1 MGRLQ
6 HIYPVGALCTLLVV
20 GLHLVTATLSGQPPA
35 LTATHQR
42 GLILPVEPFL
52 RGDNTSGV
60 PLRRFGTYSLR
71 LDRRTP
77 GTQEWEV
84 RHGRP
89 QTGFG
94 LTYFRL
100 PSHEELGRPL
110 AVYRYFRAPLGH
122 GMGLLSLDYSA
133 EIGLATGWRRYDLT
147 TNPYNKLFSTRS
159 TAYIYLGISARLPL
173 GEHWTTFLDLGVSHF
188 SNGNFKRPNAGLNA
202 VSLGLG
208 LRYSPVQRSVVP
220 HPVLPAPW
228 TPYTEWRLYLH
239 GGTEKNLYY
248 PAGLP
253 AAEQNRGLTHP
264 LFGLGLVRSRRIS
277 FMSSLGAGLSLW
289 YRSGGNTE
297 VSLTSTGRLR
307 RLNPGFAA
315 TNLRIGVFPT
325 YTLHFNRFAALL
337 QAEYLLLDPA
347 TAHGLGRFYQKVGL
361 RYGVSE
367 RVSLAVV
374 VGARQFSVAEFVE
387 WRVGYTWRGELHH

>member
-1 MGRLQ
+1 MQRSW
-6 HIYPVGALCTLLVV
+6 ILL
-20 GLHLVTATLSGQPPA
+20 LLLPAATSILAQPPA
-35 LTATHQR
+35 VTATHQR

-52 RGDNTSGV
+52 RGENALGL
-60 PLRRFGTYSLR
+60 PLRRFTTYSLK

-77 GTQEWEV
+77 GTKEWEV

-94 LTYFRL
+94 LTYFQL
-100 PSHEELGRPL
+100 PSPDELGRPV
-110 AVYRYFRAPLGH
+110 AVYRYFRAPLGSVT
-122 GMGLLSLDYSA
+122 GRLTLDYSA

-147 TNPYNKLFSTRS
+147 TNPFNKLFSTRS
-159 TAYIYLGISARLPL
+159 TAYIYLGIGARLPL
-173 GEHWTTFLDLGVSHF
+173 GEHWTTYLDLGVSHF

-208 LRYSPVQRSVVP
+208 VRYSPTQRSAVP
-220 HPVLPAPW
+220 HPILPAAW
-228 TPYTEWRLYLH
+228 TPYTEWQLYLH
-239 GGTEKNLYY
+239 GGTEKRLYY

-253 AAEQNRGLTHP
+253 AAEQNRGLTHS

-277 FMSSLGAGLSLW
+277 FKSSLGAGLSVW

-297 VSLTSTGRLR
+297 VAVAPNGRLR

-315 TNLRIGVFPT
+315 ENLRIGIFPT
-325 YTLHFNRFAALL
+325 YTLHFNRFATLL

-347 TAHGLGRFYQKVGL
+347 TVHGLRRFYQKVGL

-387 WRVGYTWRGELHH
+387 WRVGYAWFNGSHH